1 MVYTRPLIWPSRE
14 SPFDPILL
22 NLIMVFHTV
31 RVDCHIVSFEVA
43 AIEFE
48 PALISTFQETS
59 CL

>member
-14 SPFDPILL
+14 SPFNPILL
-22 NLIMVFHTV
+22 NLIMVFNTV
-31 RVDCHIVSFEVA
+31 RVDCHIVSFAVA

-48 PALISTFQETS
+48 PALISAFQETS